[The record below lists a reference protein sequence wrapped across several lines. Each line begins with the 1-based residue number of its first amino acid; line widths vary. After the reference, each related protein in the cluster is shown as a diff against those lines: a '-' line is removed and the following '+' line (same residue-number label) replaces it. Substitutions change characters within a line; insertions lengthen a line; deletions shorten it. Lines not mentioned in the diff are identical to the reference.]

1 MSAQIPNTPLGP
13 AGSTPPR
20 LESLAM
26 GMAIDG
32 SDPAVLDE
40 ALRLAFDYRGDVTL
54 HLRSGR
60 VVDGFIYDRRTR
72 PDRAVRILVRDS
84 DERLVVPDGDVLRLE
99 VTGRDTAAGKTFENW
114 VKRYVEKKL
123 RGEAASI
130 ESESL

>member
-1 MSAQIPNTPLGP
+1 
-13 AGSTPPR
+13 
-20 LESLAM
+20 M

>member
-1 MSAQIPNTPLGP
+1 MSAQIPNTPLGGP
-13 AGSTPPR
+13 GGTPPR
-20 LESLAM
+20 IDALVM
-26 GMAIDG
+26 GMAVDG
-32 SDPAVLDE
+32 SDPALLDE

-60 VVDGFIYDRRTR
+60 VVDGFIYDRRTK
-72 PDRAVRILVRDS
+72 PNRAVRLLVRDS
-84 DERLVVPDGDVLRLE
+84 EERLVVADSEILRLE
-99 VTGRDTAAGKTFENW
+99 VTGKDTAAGKTFENW